1 MGNHEP
7 QPEPRSSSG
16 RFTRSKNIVCQI
28 TNPAPVLWYTLPFKS
43 KAMPVEEDLTTL
55 SYARGPSRPLLDL
68 TIGGLLHRTA
78 SRYPDRLAVAS
89 CHQQKRL
96 TWAGLSA
103 EADRVAR
110 GLWSLGIRKGDRVG
124 LWSTSCIEW
133 IMMHMG
139 CARAGVALVNV
150 NPAYRSHE
158 LQFTLTRSR
167 MKALFLWH
175 KDRHADYEE
184 ILGRARHGLNLELA
198 HTIYFDSPEWP
209 ALLDAEGRL
218 PDYVDPDDIANIQ
231 YTSGTTGLPK
241 GVMLSHHNV
250 VNNGQ
255 FLAQGF
261 HYTEQD
267 KIVVPVP
274 LFHCY
279 GCVIGTMTAVNTGA
293 AIILPNWTFDPR
305 ATLKAVHDERATS
318 VYGVPAM
325 YVAEMALP
333 DFATYDLTSLRTGM
347 MSGAPC
353 PVELMKRVLNE
364 MHCRELVIAYGQTE
378 TSPVVTMSDADDPI
392 EIRVST
398 VGRAMPQT
406 EIQIASMETG
416 EPLPIG
422 QQGEVCV
429 RGYALMKGYDGDPE
443 ATAQVIRPDGWLHT
457 GDLGIM
463 HDDGCIHLTGRS
475 RDVIIRGGENI
486 YPREVEE
493 FLYTHPKVGEVQ
505 VVGIPNARL
514 GEIVAAWV
522 RLRPGLKPEID
533 ATEEEIKQ
541 WCQGQIAYFKIPEHV
556 RFVTEFPA
564 TLSGKIQKY
573 KIREFEIEARGLQ
586 SVANAA
592 TA

>member
-1 MGNHEP
+1 
-7 QPEPRSSSG
+7 
-16 RFTRSKNIVCQI
+16 
-28 TNPAPVLWYTLPFKS
+28 
-43 KAMPVEEDLTTL
+43 
-55 SYARGPSRPLLDL
+55 
-68 TIGGLLHRTA
+68 
-78 SRYPDRLAVAS
+78 
-89 CHQQKRL
+89 
-96 TWAGLSA
+96 
-103 EADRVAR
+103 
-110 GLWSLGIRKGDRVG
+110 
-124 LWSTSCIEW
+124 
-133 IMMHMG
+133 
-139 CARAGVALVNV
+139 
-150 NPAYRSHE
+150 
-158 LQFTLTRSR
+158 
-167 MKALFLWH
+167 MKALFLWRQD
-175 KDRHADYEE
+175 KRADYEE
-184 ILGRARHGLNLELA
+184 ILGRARHGLTLELE
-198 HTIYFDSPEWP
+198 HTIYFDTPEWTALKDAPGELP
-209 ALLDAEGRL
+209 AHVA
-218 PDYVDPDDIANIQ
+218 VDDVANIQ

-241 GVMLSHHNV
+241 GVMLTHHNI

-279 GCVIGTMTAVNTGA
+279 GCVIGTMSALNTGA
-293 AIILPNWTFDPR
+293 AIILPNWTFDAR
-305 ATLKAVHDERATS
+305 ATLKAVQDERATS

-333 DFATYDLTSLRTGM
+333 DFAGYDLSSLRTGM

-353 PVELMKRVLNE
+353 PVELMKRVLEE

-378 TSPVVTMSDADDPI
+378 TSPVVTMSDADDSI
-392 EIRVST
+392 EIRVKT

-406 EIQIASMETG
+406 EIQIVSMSSGETLPYG
-416 EPLPIG
+416 E
-422 QQGEVCV
+422 QGEVCA
-429 RGYALMKGYDGDPE
+429 RGYVVMKGYDGDPE
-443 ATAQVIRPDGWLHT
+443 GTAQVIHDDGWLHT

-463 HDDGCIHLTGRS
+463 REDGCIHLTGRS

-493 FLYTHPKVGEVQ
+493 FLYTHPKVDEAQ

-522 RLRPGLKPEID
+522 RLRPGVE
-533 ATEEEIKQ
+533 ATEAEIREF
-541 WCQGQIAYFKIPEHV
+541 CQGQIAYYKIPAHV
-556 RFVTEFPA
+556 RFVDDFPA

-586 SVANAA
+586 QVARTA

>member
-1 MGNHEP
+1 M
-7 QPEPRSSSG
+7 
-16 RFTRSKNIVCQI
+16 
-28 TNPAPVLWYTLPFKS
+28 
-43 KAMPVEEDLTTL
+43 EENLRAL
-55 SYARGPSRPLLDL
+55 SQSQGPGRPLLEL
-68 TIGGLLHRTA
+68 TIGGLLERTA
-78 SRYPDRLAVAS
+78 SRFPERLAVVS

-96 TWAGLSA
+96 TWAELSA

-110 GLWSLGIRKGDRVG
+110 GLWSLGIRRGDRVG
-124 LWSTSCIEW
+124 LWSTNCIEW
-133 IMMHMG
+133 VMMHMG
-139 CARAGVALVNV
+139 CARAGAALVNV

-158 LQFTLTRSR
+158 LQYTLQKSH

-175 KDRHADYEE
+175 KDKHADYEE
-184 ILGRARHGLNLELA
+184 ILGRARHGLTLELK
-198 HTIYFDSPEWP
+198 HTIYFDTPEWP

-218 PDYVDPDDIANIQ
+218 PEAVAVDDVANIQ

-241 GVMLSHHNV
+241 GVMLTHHNV

-267 KIVVPVP
+267 SIVLPVP
-274 LFHCY
+274 LFHCF
-279 GCVIGTMTAVNTGA
+279 GCVIGTMSAVNSGA
-293 AIILPNWTFDPR
+293 AIILPQWTFDPR
-305 ATLKAVHDERATS
+305 ATLQAVHDERATS

-325 YVAEMALP
+325 YVAELALP
-333 DFATYDLTSLRTGM
+333 DFASFDLTSLRTGM

-353 PVELMKRVLNE
+353 PIELMKRVLNE
-364 MHCRELVIAYGQTE
+364 MHIRELVIAYGQTE
-378 TSPVVTMSDADDPI
+378 TSPVVTMSDAADTI
-392 EIRVST
+392 EVRVNT

-406 EIQIASMETG
+406 EIQVVSTATN
-416 EPLPIG
+416 EPLSRG
-422 QQGEVCV
+422 EQGEICV

-443 ATAQVIRPDGWLHT
+443 GTATVIKENGWLHT
-457 GDLGIM
+457 GDLGVM
-463 HDDGCIHLTGRS
+463 REDGCLRITGRS
-475 RDVIIRGGENI
+475 NDVIIRGGENI

-505 VVGIPNARL
+505 VVGIPSARL

-522 RLRPGLKPEID
+522 RLKPGVE
-533 ATEEEIKQ
+533 ATEEEIKEF
-541 WCQGQIAYFKIPEHV
+541 CKGQIAYYKIPEHV

-586 SVANAA
+586 SVAEAA

>member
-1 MGNHEP
+1 M
-7 QPEPRSSSG
+7 
-16 RFTRSKNIVCQI
+16 
-28 TNPAPVLWYTLPFKS
+28 A
-43 KAMPVEEDLTTL
+43 VEEELCML
-55 SYARGPSRPLLDL
+55 SYARGPARPLLEL
-68 TIGGLLHRTA
+68 TIGDLLHRTA
-78 SRYPDRLAVAS
+78 ERFPDRLAVAS
-89 CHQQKRL
+89 RHQYERL
-96 TWAGLSA
+96 TWAELSD
-103 EADRVAR
+103 EADSVAR
-110 GLWSLGIRKGDRVG
+110 GLWSLGIRRGDRVG
-124 LWSTSCIEW
+124 LWSTNCIEW
-133 IMMHMG
+133 IVMHMA
-139 CARAGVALVNV
+139 CARAGAALVNV

-158 LQFTLTRSR
+158 LQFTLVRSR

-175 KDRHADYEE
+175 RDKRADYEE
-184 ILGRARHGLNLELA
+184 ILGRARHGLNLELE
-198 HTIYFDSPEWP
+198 HTIYFDSPEWQALRYTPGELP
-209 ALLDAEGRL
+209 AHVA
-218 PDYVDPDDIANIQ
+218 VDDIANIQ

-241 GVMLSHHNV
+241 GVMLTHHNI

-255 FLAQGF
+255 FLAHGF
-261 HYTEQD
+261 HYTEED
-267 KIVVPVP
+267 RIVVPVP

-279 GCVIGTMTAVNTGA
+279 GCVIGTMSALNSGA
-293 AIILPNWTFDPR
+293 AIILPNWTFDAR

-333 DFATYDLTSLRTGM
+333 DFAQYDLTSLRTGM

-353 PVELMKRVLNE
+353 PVELMKRVLGE
-364 MHCRELVIAYGQTE
+364 MHCGELVIAYGQTE
-378 TSPVVTMSDADDPI
+378 TSPVVTMSDAADSI
-392 EIRVST
+392 EIRVNT

-406 EIQIASMETG
+406 EIQIVSTATG
-416 EPLPIG
+416 ETLPAG
-422 QQGEVCV
+422 EQGEVCV
-429 RGYALMKGYDGDPE
+429 RGYALMKGYDGDAE
-443 ATAQVIRPDGWLHT
+443 GTAQVIRKDGWLLT

-463 HDDGCIHLTGRS
+463 REDGCIHLTGRS

-493 FLYTHPKVGEVQ
+493 FLYTHPKVDEAQ

-522 RLRPGLKPEID
+522 RLKPGVE
-533 ATEEEIKQ
+533 ATEEEIRAF
-541 WCQGQIAYFKIPEHV
+541 CQGQIAYYKVPEHV
-556 RFVTEFPA
+556 RFVDDFPA

>member
-1 MGNHEP
+1 
-7 QPEPRSSSG
+7 
-16 RFTRSKNIVCQI
+16 
-28 TNPAPVLWYTLPFKS
+28 
-43 KAMPVEEDLTTL
+43 
-55 SYARGPSRPLLDL
+55 
-68 TIGGLLHRTA
+68 
-78 SRYPDRLAVAS
+78 
-89 CHQQKRL
+89 
-96 TWAGLSA
+96 
-103 EADRVAR
+103 
-110 GLWSLGIRKGDRVG
+110 VG
-124 LWSTSCIEW
+124 LWSTNCIEW
-133 IMMHMG
+133 IIMHMG
-139 CARAGVALVNV
+139 CARAGAALVNV

-158 LQFTLTRSR
+158 LQYTLTKSR

-175 KDRHADYEE
+175 KDKRADYEE
-184 ILGRARHGLNLELA
+184 ILAHACHGLTHTLE

-209 ALLDAEGRL
+209 ALLDTPGEL
-218 PDYVDPDDIANIQ
+218 PLYVDPEDVANIQ

-241 GVMLSHHNV
+241 GVMLSHHNI

-279 GCVIGTMTAVNTGA
+279 GCVIGTMSALNTGA
-293 AIILPNWTFDPR
+293 AIILPSWTYDPR
-305 ATLKAVHDERATS
+305 ATLKAIHDERATS

-325 YVAEMALP
+325 YVAEFALP
-333 DFATYDLTSLRTGM
+333 DFASFDLTCLRTGM

-353 PVELMKRVLNE
+353 PVELMKRVLGE
-364 MHCRELVIAYGQTE
+364 MHCHELVIAYGQTE
-378 TSPVVTMSDADDPI
+378 TSPVVTMSDASDSI
-392 EIRVST
+392 EVRVNT

-406 EIQIASMETG
+406 EIRISSPASSKPVPVG
-416 EPLPIG
+416 K
-422 QQGEVCV
+422 QGEVCV

-443 ATAQVIRPDGWLHT
+443 ATAKVIHADGWLHT

-463 HDDGCIHLTGRS
+463 REDGCIHLTGRS
-475 RDVIIRGGENI
+475 KDVIIRGGENI

-493 FLYTHPKVGEVQ
+493 FLYTHPKVDETH

-514 GEIVAAWV
+514 GEIVVAWV
-522 RLRPGLKPEID
+522 RLAPGAE
-533 ATEEEIKQ
+533 ATEEEIREFCK
-541 WCQGQIAYFKIPEHV
+541 GQIAYYKIPEYV
-556 RFVTEFPA
+556 RFVTKFPA

-586 SVANAA
+586 QEASAA

>member
-1 MGNHEP
+1 MPIIDE
-7 QPEPRSSSG
+7 
-16 RFTRSKNIVCQI
+16 QI
-28 TNPAPVLWYTLPFKS
+28 HTQ
-43 KAMPVEEDLTTL
+43 
-55 SYARGPSRPLLDL
+55 SYARGPARPLLEL
-68 TIGGLLHRTA
+68 TIGDLLQRTVD
-78 SRYPDRLAVAS
+78 RYPDRPALVS
-89 CHQQKRL
+89 RHQERRL
-96 TWAGLSA
+96 TWTELSA

-110 GLWSLGIRKGDRVG
+110 GLWSLGIRRGDRVG
-124 LWSTSCIEW
+124 LWSTNCAEW
-133 IMMHMG
+133 IILHMG
-139 CARAGVALVNV
+139 CARAGAALVNV

-184 ILGRARHGLNLELA
+184 ILGRARHGLDLA
-198 HTIYFDSPEWP
+198 FEHTIYFDSPEWP

-218 PDYVDPDDIANIQ
+218 PDRVAVNDVANIQ

-241 GVMLSHHNV
+241 GVMLTHHNV

-255 FLAQGF
+255 FLAAGF

-274 LFHCY
+274 LFHCF
-279 GCVIGTMTAVNTGA
+279 GCVIGTMSAVNSGA
-293 AIILPNWTFDPR
+293 AIILPNWTFDAR
-305 ATLKAVHDERATS
+305 ATLKAVHEERATS

-325 YVAEMALP
+325 YVAEFGLD
-333 DFATYDLTSLRTGM
+333 DFASYDTRSLRTGM

-353 PVELMKRVLNE
+353 PVELMKRVLEE
-364 MHCRELVIAYGQTE
+364 MHIRELVIAYGQTE
-378 TSPVVTMSDADDPI
+378 TSPVVTMSDAGDSL
-392 EIRVST
+392 EVRVNT

-406 EIQIASMETG
+406 EIKIASLEAQPVSSFEAKPELNIATG
-416 EPLPIG
+416 ETLPHG

-429 RGYALMKGYDGDPE
+429 RGYALMKGYDGDPVG
-443 ATAQVIRPDGWLHT
+443 TARVIQPDGWLRT
-457 GDLGIM
+457 GDLGVM
-463 HDDGCIHLTGRS
+463 REDGCIHITGRS

-505 VVGIPNARL
+505 VFGIPSARL
-514 GEIVAAWV
+514 GEIVVAWI

-533 ATEEEIKQ
+533 ATEQEIREF
-541 WCQGQIAYFKIPEHV
+541 CQGQIAYYKIPEHV

-573 KIREFEIEARGLQ
+573 KMREFEIEARGLQ
-586 SVANAA
+586 AVAKTA

>member
-1 MGNHEP
+1 
-7 QPEPRSSSG
+7 
-16 RFTRSKNIVCQI
+16 
-28 TNPAPVLWYTLPFKS
+28 
-43 KAMPVEEDLTTL
+43 MPVEEDIRTL
-55 SYARGPSRPLLDL
+55 SHTRGPNRPLLEL
-68 TIGGLLHRTA
+68 TIGGLLDRTA
-78 SRYPDRLAVAS
+78 NRFPDRLAVAS

-96 TWAGLSA
+96 TWAELSV

-110 GLWSLGIRKGDRVG
+110 GLWSLGIRRGDRVG
-124 LWSTSCIEW
+124 LWSTNCIEW
-133 IMMHMG
+133 IVMHMG
-139 CARAGVALVNV
+139 CARAGAALVNV

-158 LQFTLTRSR
+158 LQFTLQRSR

-175 KDRHADYEE
+175 KDKRADYED
-184 ILGRARHGLNLELA
+184 ILGRARHGLDLA
-198 HTIYFDSPEWP
+198 LQHTIYFDSPEWP

-218 PDYVDPDDIANIQ
+218 PDHVANDDVANIQ

-241 GVMLSHHNV
+241 GVLLTHHNI

-267 KIVVPVP
+267 KIALPVP

-279 GCVIGTMTAVNTGA
+279 GCVIGTMTALNTGA
-293 AIILPNWTFDPR
+293 AILLPSWTFDPR
-305 ATLKAVHDERATS
+305 ATLQAIHDERATS

-325 YVAEMALP
+325 YVAEFALP
-333 DFATYDLTSLRTGM
+333 DFSSFNLTSLRTGM

-353 PVELMKRVLNE
+353 PVEMMKRVLNE
-364 MHCRELVIAYGQTE
+364 MHCHELVIAYGQTE
-378 TSPVVTMSDADDPI
+378 TSPVTTMSDAADSI
-392 EIRVST
+392 EVRVHT

-406 EIQIASMETG
+406 EIQIASTVTG
-416 EPLPIG
+416 QTLPMG
-422 QQGEVCV
+422 EQGEVCV
-429 RGYALMKGYDGDPE
+429 RGYALMKGYDGDAE
-443 ATAQVIRPDGWLHT
+443 GTAQVIHADGWLHT

-463 HDDGCIHLTGRS
+463 REDGCIHLTGRS

-493 FLYTHPKVGEVQ
+493 FLYTHPKVDEAQ

-514 GEIVAAWV
+514 GEIVMAWV
-522 RLRPGLKPEID
+522 RLAPGTE
-533 ATEEEIKQ
+533 ATEEEIKEF
-541 WCQGQIAYFKIPEHV
+541 CKGQIAYYKIPEHV

>member
-1 MGNHEP
+1 M
-7 QPEPRSSSG
+7 
-16 RFTRSKNIVCQI
+16 
-28 TNPAPVLWYTLPFKS
+28 A
-43 KAMPVEEDLTTL
+43 VEEDLRTL
-55 SYARGPSRPLLDL
+55 SYARGPSRPLLEL
-68 TIGGLLHRTA
+68 SIGDLLHRTA
-78 SRYPDRLAVAS
+78 LRFPDRLAVAS
-89 CHQQKRL
+89 RHQGQRL
-96 TWAGLSA
+96 TWAELSQ
-103 EADRVAR
+103 EADAVAR
-110 GLWSLGIRKGDRVG
+110 GLWSLGIRRGDRVG
-124 LWSTSCIEW
+124 LWSTNCIEW
-133 IMMHMG
+133 IVMHMG
-139 CARAGVALVNV
+139 CARAGAALVNV

-175 KDRHADYEE
+175 RDKRADYEE
-184 ILGRARHGLNLELA
+184 ILDRARHGLSLELA
-198 HTIYFDSPEWP
+198 HTIYFDSPDWLALKSAPGELP
-209 ALLDAEGRL
+209 AHVA
-218 PDYVDPDDIANIQ
+218 VDDVANIQ

-241 GVMLSHHNV
+241 GVMLTHHNI

-255 FLAQGF
+255 FLAAGF
-261 HYTEQD
+261 HYSEQD

-279 GCVIGTMTAVNTGA
+279 GCVIGTMSAVNSGA

-305 ATLKAVHDERATS
+305 ATLKAIHDERATS

-325 YVAEMALP
+325 YVAELALP
-333 DFATYDLTSLRTGM
+333 EFPTYDLTSLRTGM

-353 PVELMKRVLNE
+353 PVELMKRVLEE
-364 MHCRELVIAYGQTE
+364 MHCSELVIAYGQTE
-378 TSPVVTMSDADDPI
+378 TSPVVTMSDAGDSI
-392 EIRVST
+392 EVRVNT

-406 EIQIASMETG
+406 EIQIASSTTG
-416 EPLPIG
+416 ETLPCG

-429 RGYALMKGYDGDPE
+429 RGYALMKGYDGDAE
-443 ATAQVIRPDGWLHT
+443 GTAQVIRDDGWLRT

-463 HDDGCIHLTGRS
+463 REDGCIHLTGRS

-493 FLYTHPKVGEVQ
+493 FLYTHPQVDEVQ

-522 RLRPGLKPEID
+522 RLKPGLVPEVD
-533 ATEEEIKQ
+533 ATEEQIKAF
-541 WCQGQIAYFKIPEHV
+541 CRSQIAYYKIPEHI

-564 TLSGKIQKY
+564 TLSGKIQKF
-573 KIREFEIEARGLQ
+573 KMREFEIEVRALQ
-586 SVANAA
+586 SVASAA

>member
-1 MGNHEP
+1 
-7 QPEPRSSSG
+7 
-16 RFTRSKNIVCQI
+16 
-28 TNPAPVLWYTLPFKS
+28 
-43 KAMPVEEDLTTL
+43 
-55 SYARGPSRPLLDL
+55 LLDL

-78 SRYPDRLAVAS
+78 SRFPDRPAVAS
-89 CHQQKRL
+89 RHQSQRL
-96 TWAGLSA
+96 TWAQLSDR
-103 EADRVAR
+103 ADQVAR

-124 LWSTSCIEW
+124 LWSTNCIEW
-133 IMMHMG
+133 IQMHMG

-158 LQFTLTRSR
+158 LQYTLTRSG

-175 KDRHADYEE
+175 ADKRADYAE
-184 ILGRARHGLNLELA
+184 ILGRASHGLTLLLA
-198 HTIYFDSPEWP
+198 HTIYFDSPDWP
-209 ALLDAEGRL
+209 ALLDAPGQL
-218 PDYVDPDDIANIQ
+218 PSHVSPDDVANIQ

-241 GVMLSHHNV
+241 GVMLSHHNI

-261 HYTEQD
+261 HYTEVD
-267 KIVVPVP
+267 RICLPVP

-279 GCVIGTMTAVNTGA
+279 GCVIGTMSALNSGA
-293 AIILPNWTFDPR
+293 AIILPNWTFDAR
-305 ATLKAVHDERATS
+305 AVLQAIHDESATS

-325 YVAEMALP
+325 YVAELSLP
-333 DFATYDLTSLRTGM
+333 DFDRFNLTSLRTGM

-353 PVELMKRVLNE
+353 PVELMRRVLNE
-364 MHCRELVIAYGQTE
+364 MHIRELVIAYGQTE
-378 TSPVVTMSDADDPI
+378 SSPVVTMSDAHDTI

-406 EIQIASMETG
+406 EIRVISSATG
-416 EPLPIG
+416 ETLPIG
-422 QQGEVCV
+422 EQGEVCA
-429 RGYALMKGYDGDPE
+429 RGYAVMKGYDGDPD
-443 ATAQVIRPDGWLHT
+443 ATALAIDRDGWLHT

-463 HDDGCIHLTGRS
+463 HEDGCIHLTGRS

-493 FLYTHPKVGEVQ
+493 FLYTHPKVDEVQ

-514 GEIVAAWV
+514 GEIVVAWV
-522 RLRPGLKPEID
+522 RIRPGQS
-533 ATEEEIKQ
+533 ATEAEIREF
-541 WCQGQIAYFKIPEHV
+541 CQGQIAYYKIPEHV
-556 RFVTEFPA
+556 RFVDDFPA
-564 TLSGKIQKY
+564 TLSGKIQKF

-586 SVANAA
+586 QVASAA

>member
-1 MGNHEP
+1 
-7 QPEPRSSSG
+7 
-16 RFTRSKNIVCQI
+16 
-28 TNPAPVLWYTLPFKS
+28 
-43 KAMPVEEDLTTL
+43 MPVEEDIRTL
-55 SYARGPSRPLLDL
+55 SHTRGPNRPLLEL
-68 TIGGLLHRTA
+68 TIGGLLDRTA
-78 SRYPDRLAVAS
+78 NRFPDRLAVAS

-96 TWAGLSA
+96 TWAELSV

-110 GLWSLGIRKGDRVG
+110 GLWSLGIRRGDRVG
-124 LWSTSCIEW
+124 LWSTNCIEW
-133 IMMHMG
+133 IVMHMG
-139 CARAGVALVNV
+139 CARAGAALVNV

-158 LQFTLTRSR
+158 LQFTLQRSR

-175 KDRHADYEE
+175 KDKRADYED
-184 ILGRARHGLNLELA
+184 ILGRARHGLDLA
-198 HTIYFDSPEWP
+198 LQHTIYFDSPEWP

-218 PDYVDPDDIANIQ
+218 PDHVANDDVANIQ

-241 GVMLSHHNV
+241 GVLLTHHNI

-267 KIVVPVP
+267 KIALPVP

-279 GCVIGTMTAVNTGA
+279 GCVIGTMTALNTGA
-293 AIILPNWTFDPR
+293 AILLPSWTFDPR
-305 ATLKAVHDERATS
+305 ATLQAIHDERATS

-325 YVAEMALP
+325 YVAEFALP
-333 DFATYDLTSLRTGM
+333 DFSSFNLTSLRTGM

-353 PVELMKRVLNE
+353 PVEMMKRVLNE
-364 MHCRELVIAYGQTE
+364 MHCHELVIAYGQTE
-378 TSPVVTMSDADDPI
+378 TSPVTTMSDAADSI
-392 EIRVST
+392 EVRVHT

-406 EIQIASMETG
+406 EIQIASTVTG
-416 EPLPIG
+416 QTLPMG
-422 QQGEVCV
+422 EQGEVCV
-429 RGYALMKGYDGDPE
+429 RGYALMKGYDGDAE
-443 ATAQVIRPDGWLHT
+443 GTEQVIHADGWLHT

-463 HDDGCIHLTGRS
+463 REDGCIHLTGRT
-475 RDVIIRGGENI
+475 RDVIIRGGENN

-493 FLYTHPKVGEVQ
+493 FLYTHPKVDEAQ

-522 RLRPGLKPEID
+522 RLAPGVE
-533 ATEEEIKQ
+533 ATEEEIKEF
-541 WCQGQIAYFKIPEHV
+541 CKGQIAYYKIPEHV

>member
-1 MGNHEP
+1 MRVYTAFSVCN
-7 QPEPRSSSG
+7 
-16 RFTRSKNIVCQI
+16 TR
-28 TNPAPVLWYTLPFKS
+28 
-43 KAMPVEEDLTTL
+43 AMPIEENL
-55 SYARGPSRPLLDL
+55 SVLSQSQGPNRPLLEL
-68 TIGGLLHRTA
+68 TIGGLLERTA

-96 TWAGLSA
+96 TWAELSA

-110 GLWSLGIRKGDRVG
+110 GLWSLGVRRGDRVG
-124 LWSTSCIEW
+124 LWSTNCIEW

-139 CARAGVALVNV
+139 CARAGAALVNV

-158 LQFTLTRSR
+158 LQFTLQRSR

-175 KDRHADYEE
+175 KDKRADYEE
-184 ILGRARHGLNLELA
+184 ILGRARHGLNLELE

-218 PDYVDPDDIANIQ
+218 PDRVAVDDVANIQ

-241 GVMLSHHNV
+241 GVLLTHHNI

-261 HYTEQD
+261 HYTEID

-279 GCVIGTMTAVNTGA
+279 GCVIGTMTALNTGA
-293 AIILPNWTFDPR
+293 AIILPSWTFDPR

-325 YVAEMALP
+325 YVAEFALP
-333 DFATYDLTSLRTGM
+333 DFANYDLTSLRTGM

-364 MHCRELVIAYGQTE
+364 MHCHELVIAYGQTE
-378 TSPVVTMSDADDPI
+378 TSPVVTMSDADDTI
-392 EIRVST
+392 EIRVKT

-406 EIQIASMETG
+406 GIRITSTRTG
-416 EPLPIG
+416 KAVPIG
-422 QQGEVCV
+422 EQGEVCV
-429 RGYALMKGYDGDPE
+429 HGYALMKGYDGDPVG
-443 ATAQVIRPDGWLHT
+443 TAKVIKKDSWLHT

-463 HDDGCIHLTGRS
+463 HPDGCIHLTGRS
-475 RDVIIRGGENI
+475 KDVIIRGGENI

-493 FLYTHPKVGEVQ
+493 FLYTHPKVGEAQ

-522 RLRPGLKPEID
+522 RLKPGVE
-533 ATEEEIKQ
+533 ATEEEIKEF
-541 WCQGQIAYFKIPEHV
+541 CKGQIAYYKVPEHV
-556 RFVTEFPA
+556 RLVTEFPA

-586 SVANAA
+586 SLADAA

>member
-1 MGNHEP
+1 
-7 QPEPRSSSG
+7 
-16 RFTRSKNIVCQI
+16 
-28 TNPAPVLWYTLPFKS
+28 
-43 KAMPVEEDLTTL
+43 MPVEEATCSL
-55 SYARGPSRPLLDL
+55 SYSRGSSRPLLDL
-68 TIGGLLHRTA
+68 TIGGLLDRTA

-89 CHQQKRL
+89 CHQSKRL
-96 TWAGLSA
+96 TWAELS
-103 EADRVAR
+103 EQADRVAR
-110 GLWSLGIRKGDRVG
+110 GLCSLGIRKGDRVG
-124 LWSTSCIEW
+124 IWSTNCIEW
-133 IMMHMG
+133 TMLHMG
-139 CARAGVALVNV
+139 AARAGVALVNV

-158 LQFTLTRSR
+158 LQYTLQKSR

-175 KDRHADYEE
+175 KDKHADYEE
-184 ILGRARHGLNLELA
+184 ILGRARHGLDLELQ
-198 HTIYFDSPEWP
+198 HVIYFDSPEWP

-218 PDYVDPDDIANIQ
+218 PDHVAIDDVANIQ
-231 YTSGTTGLPK
+231 FTSGTTGLPK
-241 GVMLSHHNV
+241 GVMLTHHNV

-279 GCVIGTMTAVNTGA
+279 GCVIGSMTSLNTGA
-293 AIILPNWTFDPR
+293 ALILPNWTFDPR

-325 YVAEMALP
+325 YVAEFALP
-333 DFATYDLTSLRTGM
+333 DFASFDLTSLRTGM

-364 MHCRELVIAYGQTE
+364 MHCGELVIAYGQTE
-378 TSPVVTMSDADDPI
+378 TSPVTTMSDAADTI
-392 EIRVST
+392 EIRVKT

-406 EIQIASMETG
+406 EIQIVSTETG
-416 EPLPIG
+416 AQVPIG
-422 QQGEVCV
+422 QQGELCI
-429 RGYALMKGYDGDPE
+429 RGYALMKGYDGDPVG
-443 ATAQVIRPDGWLHT
+443 TAEVIHPDGWLHT

-475 RDVIIRGGENI
+475 KDVIIRGGENI

-493 FLYTHPKVGEVQ
+493 FLYTHPKVGEAQ
-505 VVGIPNARL
+505 VVGLPNARL
-514 GEIVAAWV
+514 GEIVCAWV
-522 RLRPGLKPEID
+522 RLQPGVE
-533 ATEEEIKQ
+533 ATEEEIKEF
-541 WCQGQIAYFKIPEHV
+541 CKGQIAYYKIPEHV

-573 KIREFEIEARGLQ
+573 KIRDFEIEARGLQ
-586 SVANAA
+586 QEASAA

>member
-1 MGNHEP
+1 M
-7 QPEPRSSSG
+7 
-16 RFTRSKNIVCQI
+16 NIAEQGS
-28 TNPAPVLWYTLPFKS
+28 AR
-43 KAMPVEEDLTTL
+43 
-55 SYARGPSRPLLDL
+55 SYARGPARPLLES
-68 TIGGLLHRTA
+68 TIGDLLHRTA
-78 SRYPDRLAVAS
+78 DRFPDRLAVAS
-89 CHQQKRL
+89 RHQDRRL
-96 TWAGLSA
+96 TWAGLST

-110 GLWSLGIRKGDRVG
+110 GLWALGIRRGDRVG
-124 LWSTSCIEW
+124 LWSTNCIEW
-133 IMMHMG
+133 IVMHMG
-139 CARAGVALVNV
+139 CARAGAALVNV

-158 LQFTLTRSR
+158 LGFTLTRSR

-175 KDRHADYEE
+175 KDKRADYEE
-184 ILGRARHGLNLELA
+184 ILGRAQHGLDLA
-198 HTIYFDSPEWP
+198 LQHTIYFDSREWP

-218 PDYVDPDDIANIQ
+218 PEAVAVDDVANIQ

-241 GVMLSHHNV
+241 GVMLTHHNV

-279 GCVIGTMTAVNTGA
+279 GCVIGTMSAVNSGA
-293 AIILPNWTFDPR
+293 AVILPNWTFDAR

-325 YVAEMALP
+325 YVAEFGLD
-333 DFATYDLTSLRTGM
+333 DFKSYDTTSLRTGM

-353 PVELMKRVLNE
+353 PVELMKRVLEE
-364 MHCRELVIAYGQTE
+364 MHIRELVIAYGQTE
-378 TSPVVTMSDADDPI
+378 TSPVVTMSDAADSL
-392 EIRVST
+392 EIRVNT

-406 EIQIASMETG
+406 DIMIANLETR
-416 EPLPIG
+416 EALPCG

-443 ATAQVIRPDGWLHT
+443 GTAQVIQPDGWLRT
-457 GDLGIM
+457 GDLGVM
-463 HDDGCIHLTGRS
+463 REDGCIHITGRS

-505 VVGIPNARL
+505 VIGIPTARL
-514 GEIVAAWV
+514 GEIVVAWV
-522 RLRPGLKPEID
+522 RLRHGLQPEVD
-533 ATEEEIKQ
+533 ATEQEIKVF
-541 WCQGQIAYFKIPEHV
+541 CQGQIAYYKIPEHV

-573 KIREFEIEARGLQ
+573 KMREFEIEARGLQ
-586 SVANAA
+586 DVAKTA

>member
-1 MGNHEP
+1 
-7 QPEPRSSSG
+7 
-16 RFTRSKNIVCQI
+16 
-28 TNPAPVLWYTLPFKS
+28 
-43 KAMPVEEDLTTL
+43 MPVEEDIRTL
-55 SYARGPSRPLLDL
+55 SYARGPDRPLLEL
-68 TIGGLLHRTA
+68 TIGDLLRGTA
-78 SRYPDRLAVAS
+78 ERFPDRLAVAS
-89 CHQQKRL
+89 CHQGKRL
-96 TWAGLSA
+96 TWAGLSE

-110 GLWSLGIRKGDRVG
+110 GLWSLGIRRGDRVG
-124 LWSTSCIEW
+124 LWSTNCIEW
-133 IMMHMG
+133 IVMHMG
-139 CARAGVALVNV
+139 CARAGAALVNV

-158 LQFTLTRSR
+158 LQYTLKKSQ
-167 MKALFLWH
+167 MKVLFLWH
-175 KDRHADYEE
+175 KDKRADYEE
-184 ILGRARHGLNLELA
+184 ILGRARHGLDLELK
-198 HTIYFDSPEWP
+198 HTICFDSPEWP
-209 ALLDAEGRL
+209 ALLHETGEL
-218 PDYVDPDDIANIQ
+218 PAHVGVEDVANIQ

-241 GVMLSHHNV
+241 GVMLTHHNI

-267 KIVVPVP
+267 RICLPVP

-279 GCVIGTMTAVNTGA
+279 GCVIGTMTSVNTGA
-293 AIILPNWTFDPR
+293 AILLPNWTFDPR
-305 ATLKAVHDERATS
+305 ATLKTVHEERATS

-333 DFATYDLTSLRTGM
+333 DFASYDLTSLRTGM

-353 PVELMKRVLNE
+353 PVELMKRVLDE

-378 TSPVVTMSDADDPI
+378 TSPVVTMSDAADSI
-392 EIRVST
+392 EIRVKT
-398 VGRAMPQT
+398 VGLAMPQT
-406 EIQIASMETG
+406 EIKIVSTVTG
-416 EPLPIG
+416 EMLPVG
-422 QQGEVCV
+422 EQGEVCA
-429 RGYALMKGYDGDPE
+429 RGYAVMKGYDGDPDGT
-443 ATAQVIRPDGWLHT
+443 ATVIATDGWLHT

-463 HDDGCIHLTGRS
+463 HGDGCIHLTGRS

-493 FLYTHPKVGEVQ
+493 FLYTHPKVDEAQ

-522 RLRPGLKPEID
+522 RLRPGVV
-533 ATEEEIKQ
+533 ATEEEIRE
-541 WCQGQIAYFKIPEHV
+541 WCKGQIAYYKIPEHI
-556 RFVTEFPA
+556 RFVNDFPA

-586 SVANAA
+586 VEANAA